1 MADNYQTREER
12 RKQLE
17 AQKKAQKMAK
27 KNNKTKNNSK
37 PKTVIKRIFIA
48 LVALGI
54 VGLIG
59 GLGTFAFMVKGA
71 PELDEKLLKYPISSE
86 IYDMD
91 GNLIAEIGSEKR
103 DYVEYDD
110 IPELVRDAVI
120 ATEDVRFFE
129 HNGIDLLRLGS
140 AVVANFTDGFGS
152 QGASTITQQVIKNSF
167 LTPEKTLKRKAQE
180 AWLAF
185 QLEQKYTKEQIF
197 EMYVNKNWMGSGGH
211 GIATAA
217 KTYFGKELDELTLA
231 EAATIAGIP
240 QSPANY
246 DPFKHPDRAEKRR
259 DVVLSLMHQ
268 HGFINEKQKNDAQKQ
283 DLTAS
288 LVPEEDRA
296 KGGIPYDAFIGQAI
310 KEIKEKYPELDPFS
324 DGLKIYTTL
333 DTNAQ
338 DYVDQLMNSNDI
350 VKFPDDK
357 MQAGITL
364 LDTKTG
370 AILAMGGGRNQTV
383 KFGFNYATD
392 AKRQPGST
400 IKPILDYGPAIEYL
414 KWGTYHPLDDKPYTY
429 SDPKK
434 TPINNWDNKHMGV
447 MTMRR
452 ALALSRNIPAL
463 QALQAAGLD
472 KAQEFANGLGIE
484 LEEILEPY
492 AIGGLKEG
500 VSTLEMAGAYS
511 AFGNNGFFT
520 KPYSVT
526 SIELR
531 DKTKLELNP
540 ETNLVM
546 QDYTAFMITDMLKD
560 VVRSG
565 TGTNAN
571 VPGVHVAGK
580 TGTTNYTKEERQ
592 KYKIPNGAV
601 PDSWFVGYSPNYT
614 IAVWTGY
621 DNKNKNWLVG
631 SEQRISQY
639 LFKNLMA
646 HVSKNKQKAD
656 FPVPSSVEKVSIEK
670 GTMPAKLASKYTPD
684 DQVLIE
690 YAIKGYAPT
699 EISNKYKKLEA
710 PSKFK
715 ANYDKKKK
723 VVVLTW
729 DYPDDDVEFEI
740 IVTRNGRAEQQ
751 LPNTTEKQVS
761 FEPKGRGIYT
771 IKVAAVRGENKGPQ
785 ATATITVIGDFDFD
799 FDFDFDIDFPHD
811 NGQKDNNNKDTNDD
825 GNGDHDNNED
835 DENQGDY
842 DEDNEN
848 NSTDNGNGPE
858 PNGRN
863 TEQPNENAARN
874 NGRNPQVQPE

>member
-12 RKQLE
+12 RKQQE
-17 AQKKAQKMAK
+17 AQKKAQKLAK
-27 KNNKTKNNSK
+27 KNNKPKNNSK
-37 PKTVIKRIFIA
+37 SKTVIKRIFIA
-48 LVALGI
+48 FVALGI

-71 PELDEKLLKYPISSE
+71 PELDENLLKYPISSE

-91 GNLIAEIGSEKR
+91 GKLIAEIGSEKR
-103 DYVEYDD
+103 DYVEYDE
-110 IPELVRDAVI
+110 IPELVRNAII

-167 LTPEKTLKRKAQE
+167 LTPEKTLKRKSQE

-217 KTYFGKELDELTLA
+217 KTYFGKDLDELTLA

-246 DPFKHPDRAEKRR
+246 DPFNHPDRSEKRR
-259 DVVLSLMHQ
+259 NVVLSLMHQ
-268 HGFINEKQKNDAQKQ
+268 HGFINEKQKNEAQNQ
-283 DLTAS
+283 ELTAS

-310 KEIKEKYPELDPFS
+310 KEIKEKYPDLDPFS
-324 DGLKIYTTL
+324 DGLKIYTTI

-338 DYVDQLMNSNDI
+338 DYVDQLMNSNEI

-429 SDPKK
+429 SDG

-463 QALQAAGLD
+463 QALQAATLE
-472 KAQEFANGLGIE
+472 KAQEFAKGIGIE
-484 LEEILEPY
+484 LEEIYEPY
-492 AIGGLKEG
+492 AIGGFGKG
-500 VSTLEMAGAYS
+500 VSSLEMAGAYS
-511 AFGNNGFFT
+511 AFGNNGFYT
-520 KPYSVT
+520 EPYSVT
-526 SIELR
+526 HVELR
-531 DKTKLELNP
+531 DKTKLEMKP
-540 ETNLVM
+540 ETTLVM

-565 TGTNAN
+565 TGTNAS

-580 TGTTNYTKEERQ
+580 TGTTNYTKEDRQ
-592 KYKIPNGAV
+592 KYKIPQGAV

-621 DNKNKNWLVG
+621 DNNKKNWLVG
-631 SEQRISQY
+631 NEQKISQY

-656 FPVPSSVEKVSIEK
+656 FSVPSSVEKVTIEK
-670 GTMPAKLASKYTPD
+670 GSMPAKLASDFTPESEKL
-684 DQVLIE
+684 VE
-690 YAIKGYAPT
+690 YAIKGHAPT

-710 PSKFK
+710 PSNFK
-715 ANYDKKKK
+715 AKYDKKKN

-729 DYPDDDVEFEI
+729 KYPDDDVEFEI
-740 IVTRNGRAEQQ
+740 FVKRNGRAEQQ

-761 FEPKGRGIYT
+761 FQPEGRGIYT
-771 IKVAAVRGENKGPQ
+771 IKVAAIRGENKGPQ
-785 ATATITVIGDFDFD
+785 TTATITVVGDLDFDFD
-799 FDFDFDIDFPHD
+799 FDLDFPFD
-811 NGQKDNNNKDTNDD
+811 NRKKDDKNKDTNEDD
-825 GNGDHDNNED
+825 NGELDNNEG
-835 DENQGDY
+835 DENQGGNN
-842 DEDNEN
+842 EGNEN
-848 NSTDNGNGPE
+848 NGDSQD
-858 PNGRN
+858 PNRDN
-863 TEQPNENAARN
+863 TEQPNDNNAARN
-874 NGRNPQVQPE
+874 NGRSPQVQPE

>member
-17 AQKKAQKMAK
+17 AQKKAKKKAK
-27 KNNKTKNNSK
+27 NKKKTTNSSK
-37 PKTVIKRIFIA
+37 PKTVLKRIFIA
-48 LVALGI
+48 FVALGI

-71 PELDEKLLKYPISSE
+71 PELDEKLLKDPISSE
-86 IYDMD
+86 IYDMN
-91 GNLIAEIGSEKR
+91 GKLIAEIGSEKR
-103 DYVEYDD
+103 DYVEYDE
-110 IPELVRDAVI
+110 IPELMRNAVI

-129 HNGIDLLRLGS
+129 HNGVDLLRLGS
-140 AVVANFTDGFGS
+140 AVIANFTDGFGS

-217 KTYFGKELDELTLA
+217 KTYFDKDLDELTLA

-246 DPFKHPDRAEKRR
+246 DPFKHPDKAEKRR
-259 DVVLSLMHQ
+259 NVVLSLMHQ
-268 HGFINEKQKNDAQKQ
+268 HGFINEKQMKEAQKE
-283 DLTAS
+283 DITAS

-296 KGGIPYDAFIGQAI
+296 TGGIPYDAFIGQAI
-310 KEIKEKYPELDPFS
+310 KEIKEKYPDLDPFS

-338 DYVDQLMNSNDI
+338 DYVDQLMNSNEI

-414 KWGTYHPLDDKPYTY
+414 KWGTYHAFDDKPYTY
-429 SDPKK
+429 SDG
-434 TPINNWDNKHMGV
+434 TPINNWDDSHMGV

-463 QALQAAGLD
+463 QALQAATLE
-472 KAQEFANGLGIE
+472 KAQEFAKGLGIE
-484 LEEILEPY
+484 LEEIYEPY
-492 AIGGLKEG
+492 AIGGFGKG
-500 VSTLEMAGAYS
+500 VSSLEMAGAYS

-531 DKTKLELNP
+531 DKTKLDLKP

-560 VVRSG
+560 AVRSG

-571 VPGVHVAGK
+571 VSGLPVAGK
-580 TGTTNYTKEERQ
+580 TGTTNYTAEERQ
-592 KYKIPNGAV
+592 KYGIPKGAV
-601 PDSWFVGYSPNYT
+601 PDSWFVGYTTNYT

-621 DNKNKNWLVG
+621 DNKNKNWLIG
-631 SEQRISQY
+631 NEQKISQY
-639 LFKNLMA
+639 LFRNLMS
-646 HVSKNKQKAD
+646 HISKDKQTAD
-656 FPVPSSVEKVSIEK
+656 FPVPSSVEKVMIEK
-670 GTMPAKLASKYTPD
+670 GTMPAKLASEFTPESD
-684 DQVLIE
+684 VLVE

-699 EISNKYKKLEA
+699 EVSNKYKKLEA

-715 ANYDKKKK
+715 AKYDKKKNL
-723 VVVLTW
+723 VVLTW
-729 DYPDDDVEFEI
+729 EHPDNDVEFEI
-740 IVTRNGRAEQQ
+740 FVRRNGNAEQQ
-751 LPNTTEKQVS
+751 LSNTTEKQVT
-761 FEPKGRGIYT
+761 FEPQGGGIYT
-771 IKVAAVRGENKGPQ
+771 FKIAAVRGENKGPQ
-785 ATATITVIGDFDFD
+785 ATATVTVVGEFDFD
-799 FDFDFDIDFPHD
+799 FDFDFPSND
-811 NGQKDNNNKDTNDD
+811 GQRNNKDDD
-825 GNGDHDNNED
+825 DITDHDKDSD
-835 DENQGDY
+835 DENQGDNPED
-842 DEDNEN
+842 DENSDNDNRDGEEPSN
-848 NSTDNGNGPE
+848 N
-858 PNGRN
+858 N
-863 TEQPNENAARN
+863 TEQPYQNPARN
-874 NGRNPQVQPE
+874 NGRPPHVQQEQNN